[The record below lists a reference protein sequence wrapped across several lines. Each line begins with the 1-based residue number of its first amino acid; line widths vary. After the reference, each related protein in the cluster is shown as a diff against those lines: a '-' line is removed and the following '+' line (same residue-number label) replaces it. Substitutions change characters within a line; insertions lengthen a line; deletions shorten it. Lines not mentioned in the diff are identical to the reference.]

1 MFEQEPADQPNHA
14 TNDPGEET
22 APASSEFADAM
33 RERPTILPIPDVGQ
47 RLHATI
53 QSIGEETTFLDYGGR
68 SEATMETRHLRS
80 PDGEILASPGE
91 RIEAYVVANEEAV
104 VLAPAMEVPAAES
117 LSVLREAHANGLPV
131 AGKVTAMNAGGLE
144 VNLAGNRAFCPVSQV
159 DIGYCPDASVFV
171 GKTLDFKLLEFGEM
185 GRRIVV
191 SRRALLLQEREAAA
205 ARVRDGLKVGE
216 ERDGTVAR
224 MESFGAFIDLGGI
237 DGLVHVSEISHE
249 RINQPSEALK
259 IGDKVR
265 VRILEIGKD
274 AKGRDR
280 ISLSIKAALEDPWIR
295 AAEEIHEGQT
305 FTGRVMRKTEF
316 GLFIRLMPGV
326 EGLLHISEIGP
337 RRDEGIKEGQEI
349 EVRVQKIE
357 MRRKRISLALR
368 DQVAVSGPRVG
379 ERCEGVIRA
388 HKPYGVFIDL
398 PSFGPRA
405 SGLLPLEE
413 TGVPRGGDL
422 SRQYP
427 AGGTVEVLVQQID
440 EKGRIRLAIPT
451 AATGPTQQ
459 SASRGTSGA
468 MADALR
474 RALESREKTE

>member
-1 MFEQEPADQPNHA
+1 MFEQEPEPQSNQT
-14 TNDPGEET
+14 TNEPGEET

-33 RERPTILPIPDVGQ
+33 RERPAILPIPDVGQ
-47 RLHATI
+47 RVHATI

-68 SEATMETRHLRS
+68 GEATMETRHLRA
-80 PDGEILASPGE
+80 PDGAILAQAGE

-131 AGKVTAMNAGGLE
+131 AGKVTGMNAGGLE

-191 SRRALLLQEREAAA
+191 SRRALLMQEREAVA
-205 ARVRDGLKVGE
+205 ARLRDELKAGE

-249 RINQPSEALK
+249 RLNQPSEALK
-259 IGDKVR
+259 VGDKVR

-326 EGLLHISEIGP
+326 EGLLHVSEVGT
-337 RRDEGIKEGQEI
+337 RGDDSLNVGQEI

-368 DQVAVSGPRVG
+368 DQRPATGPRIG
-379 ERCEGVIRA
+379 ESCEGVIRA

-398 PSFGPRA
+398 PSFGPRV

-413 TGVPRGGDL
+413 TGISRGGDL
-422 SRQYP
+422 TRQYP
-427 AGGTVEVLVQQID
+427 AGGKVEVVVQQID

-451 AATGPTQQ
+451 GASGSTQQ
-459 SASRGTSGA
+459 GAARGTSSA

-474 RALESREKTE
+474 RAMESQQKPE